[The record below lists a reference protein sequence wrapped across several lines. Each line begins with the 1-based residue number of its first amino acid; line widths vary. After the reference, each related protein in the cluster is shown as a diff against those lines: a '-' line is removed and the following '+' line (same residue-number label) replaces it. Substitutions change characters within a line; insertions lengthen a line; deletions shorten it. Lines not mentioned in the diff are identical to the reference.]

1 MAWSL
6 PIIDNGSIELQLN
19 RFLKVGD
26 TAVIVPLLFR
36 KASDV
41 MNKILKAERH
51 WDFVSEHYIILV
63 FVGSYSDFSKT
74 SVGGPGKAIIFHRLT
89 EIRFM
94 YYMTSRVT
102 SIVEY
107 IINY

>member
-1 MAWSL
+1 VTWSL
-6 PIIDNGSIELQLN
+6 PIVGNGLIKLQLN

-41 MNKILKAERH
+41 INEILKAERH
-51 WDFVSEHYIILV
+51 WGFVSKHYIAPV
-63 FVGSYSDFSKT
+63 FVGSYSDLPKT

-89 EIRFM
+89 EIRLM
-94 YYMTSRVT
+94 CYMTSRVI